1 MGKTG
6 EKEKEKEKEKEEEE
20 ENEKEEEKV
29 EEEEEEEEEKVEEE
43 EEEED
48 GRAISK
54 TSLRRHIPYTGNCT
68 DELVRMML
76 RGWLI
81 AVQVY
86 CPASMFCTEEMR
98 RLPLLAT
105 VNLLSVMGEESFSHC
120 TTAGGTLLG
129 GAQSIRP
136 GRPSTPNVFD
146 GSN

>member
-1 MGKTG
+1 MLGKTG
-6 EKEKEKEKEKEEEE
+6 EKEKEKEKEEE
-20 ENEKEEEKV
+20 ENEK
-29 EEEEEEEEEKVEEE
+29 EEEEEKVEEE
-43 EEEED
+43 ED
-48 GRAISK
+48 GRVISE

-76 RGWLI
+76 RGWLV
-81 AVQVY
+81 AVHVY

-136 GRPSTPNVFD
+136 GRPSIPNVFD
-146 GSN
+146 GAN